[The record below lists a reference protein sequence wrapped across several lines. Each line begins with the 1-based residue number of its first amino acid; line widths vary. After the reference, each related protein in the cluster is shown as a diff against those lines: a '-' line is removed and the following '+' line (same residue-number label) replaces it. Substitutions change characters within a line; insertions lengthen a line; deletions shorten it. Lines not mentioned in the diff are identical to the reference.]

1 MKVVL
6 VVVKEGRK
14 GLCKGISAQEV
25 ADQKTMNDNVKRN
38 NEATAS
44 TSDTPE
50 QFQAV
55 ETHSVSSMSL
65 CSVATQSETGGINM
79 KVEHLFENLKKAQ
92 AAIQHLESKLKHFR
106 FDEDFFRFND
116 ERVTYFTG
124 FPNFSTLFTA
134 FNCIKSE
141 INGNFVFSPF
151 KQMIW
156 CTMRLRLPLPLTD
169 LCIDLIY
176 QKQMCPEYF

>member
-1 MKVVL
+1 
-6 VVVKEGRK
+6 
-14 GLCKGISAQEV
+14 
-25 ADQKTMNDNVKRN
+25 
-38 NEATAS
+38 
-44 TSDTPE
+44 
-50 QFQAV
+50 
-55 ETHSVSSMSL
+55 MSL
-65 CSVATQSETGGINM
+65 NSVATQAVTGEINIE
-79 KVEHLFENLKKAQ
+79 VEHLSKNLKKVQ
-92 AAIQHLESKLKHFR
+92 ATIQDLESKLKHFR
-106 FDEDFFRFND
+106 FDEDFFKFND

-141 INGNFVFSPF
+141 INGNFVYSPF
-151 KQMIW
+151 KQMIL